1 MADNKKLAES
11 ILAAVGG
18 KENVLDVTHC
28 MTRLRFRLKDEKI
41 PQDSE
46 LKKISGVM
54 SVVRSGG
61 QVQVV
66 IGPSVAKVYDELC
79 AVGSFAEKPA
89 VEENLDKDLVKPK
102 LTPMEV
108 INKIVGAMASCLT
121 PMIPILLCCGMC
133 KMLVSVLGP
142 NLLNILSA
150 ESNLSILLTFVGDAG
165 FYFMP
170 IIIGYTAAKRFGM
183 TPVMGMLLGAILV
196 HPTLVAM
203 SGSTFTVYGIPT
215 SVQTYTSTLFPIFLT
230 VWLGSY
236 VEKFFRKHTADTLQV
251 IGVPLATLFIMLPVE
266 LCVCAPI
273 GYYIG
278 EGLVNILVA
287 LNNIAGPL
295 ATAVLGGT
303 WTLLVL
309 CGMHVAFVPILVT
322 IFASV
327 GYDTFVIPGIFAG
340 SWATFGCMIAVL
352 VLVKSKKKRALYAGY
367 VFTWL
372 VGGVGEPYK
381 YGVQIPYR
389 TPLYA
394 SVISGL
400 LTGLV
405 AGISGLTAYVMST
418 ANGIYSFAA
427 FFGGSTGNYVAL
439 AVTTVAGIVFG
450 FITMMVLKIDESL
463 VEE

>member
-11 ILAAVGG
+11 VLAAVGG

-28 MTRLRFRLKDEKI
+28 MTRLRFRLRDDQI
-41 PQDSE
+41 PQDDQ

-54 SVVRSGG
+54 GVVRNGG
-61 QVQVV
+61 QVQVI
-66 IGPSVAKVYDELC
+66 IGPSVAKVYGELC
-79 AVGSFAEKPA
+79 QVGGFASQPTVNEKPDA
-89 VEENLDKDLVKPK
+89 DKPKEK
-102 LTPMEV
+102 LTPMGV
-108 INKIVGAMASCLT
+108 VNNIVGAIASCLT
-121 PMIPILLCCGMC
+121 PLIPILLCCGMC
-133 KMLVSVLGP
+133 KMLASVFGP
-142 NLLNILSA
+142 NLLNLIQA
-150 ESNLSILLTFVGDAG
+150 ESNLYVLLTFVGDAG

-183 TPVMGMLLGAILV
+183 TPVMGMLFGAILV

-203 SGSTFTVYGIPT
+203 ASSSFSVYGIPT
-215 SVQTYTSTLFPIFLT
+215 SVQNYTSTVFPIFLT

-236 VEKFFRKHTADTLQV
+236 VEKFFRKHTSDTLQV

-273 GYYIG
+273 GSYIG
-278 EGLVNILVA
+278 NGLVNILVA
-287 LNNIAGPL
+287 LNNVAGPL

-309 CGMHVAFVPILVT
+309 CGMHVAFVPIMVT

-394 SVISGL
+394 SVISGV

-405 AGISGLTAYVMST
+405 AGFSGLTAYVMNT
-418 ANGIYSFAA
+418 ANGIYSFAS

-439 AVTTVAGIVFG
+439 VVTAVAGTVFG
-450 FITMMVLKIDESL
+450 FVTMMLLKIDESL